1 MANWFGAPK
10 NPEIAPGNPP
20 GKSYQETLDDYYKN
34 YVPRTSLGKRMGQGW
49 FQAYDQGNNPENSQ
63 DWQKWLNQFGYSGL
77 NNYPLPKL
85 GWFGMGGFP
94 NNAGKMVPWWQY
106 WGGGRPSL
114 GGGFYGS

>member
-34 YVPRTSLGKRMGQGW
+34 ILPKMGIGKALGKSPWGMPR
-49 FQAYDQGNNPENSQ
+49 NPENQSPD
-63 DWQKWLNQFGYSGL
+63 DWQGWLNQSGYSGL
-77 NNYPLPKL
+77 NNFPHPKL

-94 NNAGKMVPWWQY
+94 NNAGSMVPWWQY
-106 WGGGRPSL
+106 WGGGRPPL
-114 GGGFYGS
+114 GGGFYG